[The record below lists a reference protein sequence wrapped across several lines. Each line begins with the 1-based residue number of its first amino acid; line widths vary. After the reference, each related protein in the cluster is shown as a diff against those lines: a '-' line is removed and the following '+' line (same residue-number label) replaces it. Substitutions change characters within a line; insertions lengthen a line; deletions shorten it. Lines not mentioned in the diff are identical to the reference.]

1 MAIIEENHEEYINTE
16 LPLKLGEKISAGLL
30 LIFFMLASFFT
41 LVAYWPNQ
49 VPSGGCNVYQNK
61 LFEVKLIA
69 TDCNNQTGNGT
80 KATTNEQPNQAVKKE
95 EVKDKSEATPKKP
108 LTGQA
113 KLDSIKKADALTKAL
128 AAAKALENSKN
139 QKTQKNGLQARDV
152 IPLNSLILIL
162 VAAGGFLGNMIYVSK
177 SFTAF
182 VGSGR
187 FKRQWLLW
195 YFVKPFTAMGL
206 ALIVY
211 LALNSDADASTK
223 VVNIN
228 SIVAIAAL
236 TGLFTDI
243 AMIKLKD
250 IFEVIVRPSE
260 DQTLKHVPIF
270 KIDLKNI
277 KPAKIDVNQPFV
289 IEIPGDNLDM
299 KKLVIVFDGKEVK
312 DATITSKLIKFP
324 YQIPAADRGKT
335 DFEIEIKDEDGK
347 ELVKV
352 KIGVQ

>member
-1 MAIIEENHEEYINTE
+1 MATIEENTEEYINTE
-16 LPLKLGEKISAGLL
+16 QPLKLSEKILAGLL
-30 LIFFMLASFFT
+30 LIFFTMASFFT
-41 LVAYWPNQ
+41 LMAYWPNR
-49 VPSGGCNVYQNK
+49 VTSGGCNVYQNK
-61 LFEVKLIA
+61 LFEINLIA
-69 TDCNNQTGNGT
+69 TDCNSQTAIVT
-80 KATTNEQPNQAVKKE
+80 TTATNKQPDQAVKKE
-95 EVKDKSEATPKKP
+95 EVKDKPAAVAVKP

-113 KLDSIKKADALTKAL
+113 KLDSIKKADAVARAL
-128 AAAKALENSKN
+128 AAAKALEKSKN
-139 QKTQKNGLQARDV
+139 QKPQQKEIKHADV

-211 LALNSDADASTK
+211 LALNSDADAAAK
-223 VVNIN
+223 GVNIN
-228 SIVAIAAL
+228 SIVAVAAL

-243 AMIKLKD
+243 AMIKLRD

-260 DQTLKHVPIF
+260 DKTLKQVPTV

-277 KPAKIDVNQPFV
+277 KPAKIDVNQLCN
-289 IEIPGDNLDM
+289 IEIPGENLDV
-299 KKLVIVFDGKEVK
+299 KKLVIMFDGKEIK
-312 DATITSKLIKFP
+312 DARITSKLIRFSYEVP
-324 YQIPAADRGKT
+324 VADRGKT
-335 DFEIEIKDEDGK
+335 EFEIEIKDEAGK
-347 ELVKV
+347 ELGKV
-352 KIGVQ
+352 KIGV